1 MARITKK
8 DKKKEPT
15 KPDRFTSTAKG
26 TKVLGKL
33 SDAEFEKLVKKDN
46 DGAQVK

>member
-1 MARITKK
+1 MAIITKK

-33 SDAEFEKLVKKDN
+33 SDTEFENLIKKYN
-46 DGAQVK
+46 NEAEEK